1 MLDPPPQAAAL
12 SLCTPAGPLSPSHPA
27 VLEIKVPLPA
37 RRARPGR
44 IPGTQRAE
52 RALTPCWAGKDRAP
66 ACWGGG
72 HRHPPC
78 TETKSSWSAMKET
91 GCFGGGEA
99 GKTTAGCST
108 GWGEPLGTPLP
119 STTFTMPAR
128 SPSGDAVPPDL
139 GTNIAGTG
147 TVRGGWRAGR
157 RGPPAHTKRL
167 QPRSPRPPL
176 PMPRGCCS
184 LTPCAGEAG
193 AC

>member
-1 MLDPPPQAAAL
+1 MLDPPPRLQPCL
-12 SLCTPAGPLSPSHPA
+12 SAPQLGPS
-27 VLEIKVPLPA
+27 
-37 RRARPGR
+37 RP
-44 IPGTQRAE
+44 
-52 RALTPCWAGKDRAP
+52 LTPRCWRSKCRCRLGEQGQEGFLARNGPREPLLRAGQGRTGHRHAG
-66 ACWGGG
+66 GGG

-78 TETKSSWSAMKET
+78 TQTKSSWSAMKET

>member
-72 HRHPPC
+72 AQAPPLHPDQELMVC
-78 TETKSSWSAMKET
+78 NEGNWVLW
-91 GCFGGGEA
+91 GGG
-99 GKTTAGCST
+99 GRKNH
-108 GWGEPLGTPLP
+108 
-119 STTFTMPAR
+119 
-128 SPSGDAVPPDL
+128 SGVQHWVGGAPGDPPPQHYL
-139 GTNIAGTG
+139 
-147 TVRGGWRAGR
+147 
-157 RGPPAHTKRL
+157 HH
-167 QPRSPRPPL
+167 
-176 PMPRGCCS
+176 
-184 LTPCAGEAG
+184 

>member
-12 SLCTPAGPLSPSHPA
+12 SLCTPAGPLLPSHPA

-78 TETKSSWSAMKET
+78 TQTKSSWSAMKET